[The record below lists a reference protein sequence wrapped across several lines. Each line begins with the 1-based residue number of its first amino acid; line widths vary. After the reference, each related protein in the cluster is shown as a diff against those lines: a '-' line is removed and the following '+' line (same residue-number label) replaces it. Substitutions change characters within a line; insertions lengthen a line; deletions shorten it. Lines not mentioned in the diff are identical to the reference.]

1 MEQRQLIDL
10 LNDMS
15 LEEKAGQL
23 FQVTGDW
30 FDGMEALEQTGP
42 EAEETARIRKS
53 YSHLAGSVLGVYG
66 AANIKRIQSAY
77 MEPTLSPSPRSSKMR
92 LLSMDISMVLV
103 VFLAISITSLP
114 PEYASK

>member
-30 FDGMEALEQTGP
+30 FDGMEALEQKGP
-42 EAEETARIRKS
+42 EAEETAIWPV
-53 YSHLAGSVLGVYG
+53 LCWGS
-66 AANIKRIQSAY
+66 
-77 MEPTLSPSPRSSKMR
+77 MEQP
-92 LLSMDISMVLV
+92 I
-103 VFLAISITSLP
+103 
-114 PEYASK
+114 

>member
-30 FDGMEALEQTGP
+30 FDGTEALEQTGSGKAAAIWP
-42 EAEETARIRKS
+42 V
-53 YSHLAGSVLGVYG
+53 LCWGS
-66 AANIKRIQSAY
+66 
-77 MEPTLSPSPRSSKMR
+77 MEQP
-92 LLSMDISMVLV
+92 I
-103 VFLAISITSLP
+103 
-114 PEYASK
+114 

>member
-42 EAEETARIRKS
+42 EAEESARLRKS
-53 YSHLAGSVLGVYG
+53 YGHLAGSVLGVYG

-77 MEPTLSPSPRSSKMR
+77 MERQPHHIPLLFMLDIINGYKTCLLYTSPSPR
-92 LLSMDISMVLV
+92 D
-103 VFLAISITSLP
+103 
-114 PEYASK
+114 

>member
-30 FDGMEALEQTGP
+30 FDGTEALEGRRRRRLP
-42 EAEETARIRKS
+42 GSGEDTAIW
-53 YSHLAGSVLGVYG
+53 LVLCWGS
-66 AANIKRIQSAY
+66 
-77 MEPTLSPSPRSSKMR
+77 MEQP
-92 LLSMDISMVLV
+92 I
-103 VFLAISITSLP
+103 
-114 PEYASK
+114 